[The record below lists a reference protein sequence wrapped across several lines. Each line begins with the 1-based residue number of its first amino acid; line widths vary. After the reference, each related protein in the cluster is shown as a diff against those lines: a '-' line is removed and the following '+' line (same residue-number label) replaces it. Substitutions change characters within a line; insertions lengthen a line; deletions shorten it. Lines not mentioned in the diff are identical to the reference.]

1 MAWSFLKATVSGALA
16 RRESNVR
23 HRPPPMNDL
32 RFEFSFIRFQKP
44 QARLAKRHRDRAG
57 DPIGRWTL
65 SAPAGDWSIIVPAS
79 AWIGSRISLRLRFNE
94 TISPK
99 QLGLSDDPR
108 ALGIKLQR
116 VCISPP

>member
-1 MAWSFLKATVSGALA
+1 MT
-16 RRESNVR
+16 
-23 HRPPPMNDL
+23 DL
-32 RFEFSFIRFQKP
+32 RFEFSFIVFQKP
-44 QARLAKRHRDRAG
+44 RGAPREVVIETVRG
-57 DPIGRWTL
+57 DPIDRWTL

-79 AWIGSRISLRLRFNE
+79 AWIGSRIGLRLRFDE

-116 VCISPP
+116 VCINPA